1 MCGGFRSLRI
11 RSYNQSNAA
20 LSATAVLFNASGTA
34 QWVAAHISAGTSPGT
49 VDVDLSKAPA
59 GHGPPLAVRGPSQP
73 FWLRASIGWEHA
85 SLLWSRIAGCDELR
99 SHDIVL
105 GTPM

>member
-1 MCGGFRSLRI
+1 MVVCGGFRSLSI

-20 LSATAVLFNASGTA
+20 LSATAVLYNASGTA

-59 GHGPPLAVRGPSQP
+59 GHGPPLAVREPSQP
-73 FWLRASIGWEHA
+73 FWLRASIGSEHV
-85 SLLWSRIAGCDELR
+85 SLLWSRIRL
-99 SHDIVL
+99 S
-105 GTPM
+105 